1 MRQHRTILPVVDVSP
16 PELDL
21 FDLDERD
28 QLRNEIYCEEMAAAM
43 LAAEMDPKNFFRLA
57 KPKRRGL

>member
-1 MRQHRTILPVVDVSP
+1 MRTVLPVVNVSP

-28 QLRNEIYCEEMAAAM
+28 QLRNQIYCEELAAAM
-43 LAAEMDPKNFFRLA
+43 LEAELDPRNFFRLA
-57 KPKRRGL
+57 KTGRRGL

>member
-1 MRQHRTILPVVDVSP
+1 MRSVLPVVNVSP

-28 QLRNEIYCEEMAAAM
+28 AARNEAYCRELEAAM
-43 LAAEMDPKNFFRLA
+43 LAAELDPHNFFRLA
-57 KPKRRGL
+57 KTGRKAL